1 MSHDAATITEE
12 EFNERFGVRA
22 IHLRL
27 SKYES
32 EIDAEELRAREAEQ
46 RFFRRYG
53 SRFIW
58 TLIEKDDG
66 DLYLFSGFHVIKH
79 IALIASRQPRLSGP
93 PIMVRIDD
101 CLRTRVNLP

>member
-1 MSHDAATITEE
+1 MSHDLATITEE

-27 SKYES
+27 SKYAS
-32 EIDAEELRAREAEQ
+32 VIDAEELRAREAEQ

-53 SRFIW
+53 SRYIW
-58 TLIEKDDG
+58 TLIETDGG
-66 DLYLFSGFHVIKH
+66 DLYLFSGFHVIEH
-79 IALIASRQPRLSGP
+79 IALIASRQPRPSGP

-101 CLRTRVNLP
+101 CLRREVSLT